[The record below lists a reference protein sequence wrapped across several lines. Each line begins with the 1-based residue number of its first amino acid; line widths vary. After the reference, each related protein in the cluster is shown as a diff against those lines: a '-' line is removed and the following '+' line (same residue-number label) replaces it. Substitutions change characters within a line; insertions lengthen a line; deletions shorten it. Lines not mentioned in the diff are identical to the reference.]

1 MLVLLLLKV
10 LLLVELLLLLLLL
23 ILEVGYFVHFSVH
36 LYHPFLLPATPPTPP
51 TTPAGLPTYISHQP
65 PTVGRLR
72 ERADAR
78 APSGPRWPFTF
89 GFGWFPAPLLGPVVG

>member
-10 LLLVELLLLLLLL
+10 LLLVELLLLLL

-78 APSGPRWPFTF
+78 APSGPRRPFTF

>member
-10 LLLVELLLLLLLL
+10 LLLVELLLLLL
-23 ILEVGYFVHFSVH
+23 ILEVGYFVHVSVH
-36 LYHPFLLPATPPTPP
+36 LDHPFLLPATPPTPP
-51 TTPAGLPTYISHQP
+51 TTPAGLPAYISHQP